1 MTGRP
6 DESFA
11 ALAQAWSESLQRLMA
26 DQADSGRAAMEA
38 LSSTLAAT
46 EQALASQEESNRA
59 LRKSLAA
66 YREVLEQAGATQERS
81 ARLIQTAL
89 ESFAATTQAQL
100 ELTRAFMAPTGAARP
115 EAFGNLVQG
124 WNDAFLRLLEAA
136 PGFQQPERRSGPG
149 GPGDQ
154 AGGGKG

>member
-11 ALAQAWSESLQRLMA
+11 ALTQAWSESLQRLMA

-46 EQALASQEESNRA
+46 EQALASQEETNRA
-59 LRKSLAA
+59 LRKSLEA
-66 YREVLEQAGATQERS
+66 YREVIEQAGATQERS

-100 ELTRAFMAPTGAARP
+100 ELTRRFMAPMAGQQ
-115 EAFGNLVQG
+115 EAFGDLVQE
-124 WNDAFLRLLEAA
+124 WNDAFLRLLDAA
-136 PGFQQPERRSGPG
+136 PGAQPRR
-149 GPGDQ
+149 Q
-154 AGGGKG
+154 EKE

>member
-1 MTGRP
+1 MTGTA
-6 DESFA
+6 DESFG
-11 ALAQAWSESLQRLMA
+11 ALARAWTDSLQRLLT
-26 DQADSGRAAMEA
+26 DQTESSRAALEA

-100 ELTRAFMAPTGAARP
+100 ELTRAFMAPTGAARQV
-115 EAFGNLVQG
+115 AFGHLVQG
-124 WNDAFLRLLEAA
+124 WNDAFLRLREAA

>member
-26 DQADSGRAAMEA
+26 DQAESGRAAMEA

-46 EQALASQEESNRA
+46 EQALASQEETNRA
-59 LRKSLAA
+59 LRKSLEA
-66 YREVLEQAGATQERS
+66 YREVIEQAGATQERS
-81 ARLIQTAL
+81 ARLIQSAL

-100 ELTRAFMAPTGAARP
+100 ELTRRFMAPMAGQQ
-115 EAFGNLVQG
+115 EAFGELAQG
-124 WNDAFLRLLEAA
+124 WNDAFLRLLDAA
-136 PGFQQPERRSGPG
+136 PGAQPRR
-149 GPGDQ
+149 Q
-154 AGGGKG
+154 EKE

>member
-11 ALAQAWSESLQRLMA
+11 ALAQAWSESLRRLTA
-26 DQADSGRAAMEA
+26 DQAESGRAAMEA

-46 EQALASQEESNRA
+46 EQALASQEETNRA
-59 LRKSLAA
+59 LRKSLKA
-66 YREVLEQAGATQERS
+66 YREVIEQAGATQERS

-100 ELTRAFMAPTGAARP
+100 ELTRRFMAPMAGQQ
-115 EAFGNLVQG
+115 EAFGDLVQG
-124 WNDAFLRLLEAA
+124 WNDAFLRLLDAA
-136 PGFQQPERRSGPG
+136 PGARPRRQET
-149 GPGDQ
+149 D
-154 AGGGKG
+154 